1 MKSKEEI
8 INDAIKCEMIP
19 NDYNLPEMHCFLA
32 LKQLLIMFYN
42 KQISQ
47 VNATI
52 TKNKIL
58 ARYEK
63 DNKQYEFETSMFQ
76 EHIQHIKDTEEQ
88 RIELRKFLS
97 KKEEITEKRLCE
109 IINTCMEIIST
120 VFKEEFEQWNIGI

>member
-19 NDYNLPEMHCFLA
+19 NGYSLPEMHCFLA

-52 TKNKIL
+52 TKNNCEIL
-58 ARYEK
+58 AKPDKSSVVISYV
-63 DNKQYEFETSMFQ
+63 NNG
-76 EHIQHIKDTEEQ
+76 
-88 RIELRKFLS
+88 
-97 KKEEITEKRLCE
+97 
-109 IINTCMEIIST
+109 II
-120 VFKEEFEQWNIGI
+120 